1 MKRLLLLACLALLP
15 MAMAENRQELP
26 VFLADNHAE
35 TFAWIARTF
44 DPDQA
49 HLMVLVDAH
58 SDASAVERSEELR
71 EGLRRVAN
79 EKERDT
85 RVESW
90 RAAGRLQAFNWIEPL
105 MPRPLDRVL
114 WLAAPELD
122 AAARAERQ
130 KKACEELDGRLEVEP
145 RSAGSLAERWEV
157 CDLEGYAAWNP
168 GSKPVILAVDLDF
181 FAGMDRIEREQRF
194 EAIWERAMDWPGL
207 SGVAF
212 AVSRPWLK
220 DAAEAEELVA
230 LAIDAVT
237 RTHGARLEIHA
248 KPDACPDH
256 SLQAR
261 MFKEEGKSI
270 PRWEFGQA
278 GNLVKVALL
287 GLGTAR
293 LSIRDPE
300 ISRGSAPDVWAGDF
314 DRASIVA
321 RDLVP
326 GCDGVLRCSP
336 GKEPVLRVEP
346 EHDIPEL
353 ASGAER
359 GRELDGRVR
368 WYLLEPAR
376 PAYDFL
382 PGTGLGK
389 DFSAA
394 PARWIY
400 EKRRNLGETGDF
412 QLDPAR
418 WSTGKPGRYRIAAEC
433 ATRAGWLK
441 VPPVEIRV
449 SEGHGFRAALSE
461 CMGMPYVF
469 GIAGVAAEDLGGV
482 ETGWGSDCANL
493 LVYAWRRQG
502 IPIAWGDPGRLRSQ
516 LQTKAEKVRASDAV
530 KITPQEI
537 EDGIAIDFGH
547 HVAAFWED
555 REPVGILDGSDLAM
569 HHLGG
574 RPEIVTLSELAEK
587 RPVFSLRVPRAGGCR
602 IAFAGDVVLAG
613 EERAVIDG
621 FGKGDADAFFVNLE
635 GIPSWKGA
643 DEKPRYDFRFPSERL
658 AWLKQQG
665 VDLVSLANNHAMD
678 AGPDGLAEGLDAL
691 KNAGIATVGAGRDAE
706 DACCPWRGEFRGVKV
721 AVFGINL
728 LYDRTAKTGEPV
740 VANARQHRKPLE
752 AEFRKARGRGE
763 RIIAIVH
770 GGEEY
775 QSRVTAEQG
784 QWARWLA
791 AHGAVVVAG
800 AHPHVIQAEEAH
812 AGARIFHSLGNAV
825 YPRELKG
832 ADSGVM
838 RVVTV
843 PAILEMAR

>member
-1 MKRLLLLACLALLP
+1 MKCLLLACLAIAPL
-15 MAMAENRQELP
+15 AMARAPQELP

-35 TFAWIARTF
+35 TFGWIARTF
-44 DPDQA
+44 DSDQA

-79 EKERDT
+79 ERERDA

-90 RAAGRLQAFNWIEPL
+90 RTVGRLQAFNWIEPL
-105 MPRPLDRVL
+105 MPRPVDRVL

-122 AAARAERQ
+122 EAGCAGKRQ
-130 KKACEELDGRLEVEP
+130 KACEELDGRLEVEP
-145 RSAGSLAERWEV
+145 RSAGSLAKRWEV
-157 CDLEGYAAWNP
+157 CDLKGYAAWNP
-168 GSKPVILAVDLDF
+168 GNKPVILAIDLDF
-181 FAGMDRIEREQRF
+181 FAGMGRIEREQHF

-220 DAAEAEELVA
+220 DDAEAGDLVV

-237 RTHGARLEIHA
+237 RTRGAKLEIDA
-248 KPDACPDH
+248 SPDDRPDH
-256 SLQAR
+256 SLQA
-261 MFKEEGKSI
+261 KALKDEGEPI

-278 GNLVKVALL
+278 GNLVRLALL
-287 GLGTAR
+287 GLGADR

-300 ISRGSAPDVWAGDF
+300 ISWGSIPEVWEGDF
-314 DRASIVA
+314 GRASIVS
-321 RDLVP
+321 RDLAP
-326 GCDGVLRCSP
+326 GCDGVLRCSL

-346 EHDIPEL
+346 EEGNQGL
-353 ASGAER
+353 ALAPKRE
-359 GRELDGRVR
+359 RELSGRVR

-376 PAYDFL
+376 KAYDFL

-389 DFSAA
+389 DFSAV
-394 PARWIY
+394 PGRWIY
-400 EKRRNLGETGDF
+400 EKRRILGQTDDF

-433 ATRAGWLK
+433 ATDSGWLK
-441 VPPVEIRV
+441 VAPVEICV
-449 SEGHGFRAALSE
+449 SDGDGFRGALSE
-461 CMGMPYVF
+461 SMGMPYVF
-469 GIAGVAAEDLGGV
+469 GIAGAAVGDLSGV

-493 LVYAWRRQG
+493 LIHAWRRQG
-502 IPIAWGDPGRLRSQ
+502 VPLSWGDPGRLRAQ
-516 LQTKAEKVRASDAV
+516 LQAKAENVRMGDAV

-537 EDGIAIDFGH
+537 EDGIAIDFGR
-547 HVAAFWED
+547 HVAAFRED
-555 REPVGILDGSDLAM
+555 REPLGILDGNDLVM

-574 RPEIVTLSELAEK
+574 FPEIVALSVLAEK
-587 RPVFSLRVPRAGGCR
+587 RPVFSLRVPRTTGCR

-613 EERAVIDG
+613 EARVVIDG

-635 GIPSWKGA
+635 GIPSLKEPV
-643 DEKPRYDFRFPSERL
+643 EKPRYDFRFPPGRL
-658 AWLKQQG
+658 EWLRKQG

-678 AGPDGLAEGLDAL
+678 AGSEGLAEGLDAL
-691 KNAGIATVGAGRDAE
+691 KAAGIAVVGAGRSAE
-706 DACCPWRGEFRGVKV
+706 EACSPWRGEFRGVKL
-721 AVFGINL
+721 AVFGISL
-728 LYDRTAKTGEPV
+728 LYDRTARPGEPV
-740 VANARQHRKPLE
+740 VANARQHRKLLE
-752 AEFRKARGRGE
+752 EEFRKARARGE

-775 QSRVTAEQG
+775 QSRVTGDQRR
-784 QWARWLA
+784 WARWLA

-800 AHPHVIQAEEAH
+800 AHPHVVQGEESH

-843 PAILEMAR
+843 SPLMEISR